1 MSTQEGGEDSVAQT
15 EVSSITFGIGSDILS
30 LPAWHT
36 PAVLQGSGSPC
47 GPAAE
52 LPAPWRL
59 LCLPQGNSG
68 GLRWQCLS
76 S

>member
-1 MSTQEGGEDSVAQT
+1 MNTGEGGEDSVAQT
-15 EVSSITFGIGSDILS
+15 SVKYHFWYWPRHFK
-30 LPAWHT
+30 PAWHT
-36 PAVLQGSGSPC
+36 PAVLRGSGSPC
-47 GPAAE
+47 GLAAE